1 MNKRLIFLLPL
12 LVPALNGCFRNTA
25 PIRFYML
32 RPLTPAESPQA
43 AIPRTDRGPVIGLGP
58 IRLSDY
64 LDRPQIVTAVS
75 EQEYRLAEDHR
86 WAERLDQTLTRVM
99 AENLSVLVP
108 TERVVFHPWPHQQK
122 VDAQVTVNIQEFH
135 VDAAGQVRLAAQ
147 WAVRRGDKMLVTRK
161 SSCRLAASG
170 ADYAKIVDAQS
181 QCVGQLSR
189 EIATSVRLLLG
200 SPRDRQCLNQGG

>member
-1 MNKRLIFLLPL
+1 MNRRLIFLLTL
-12 LVPALNGCFRNTA
+12 LVPVLHGCFRNTA
-25 PIRFYML
+25 PIHFYML
-32 RPLTPAESPQA
+32 RPLTPAESPQT
-43 AIPRTDRGPVIGLGP
+43 AIPPADGGPVIGLGP

-122 VDAQVTVNIQEFH
+122 VDAQVTANIQEFH
-135 VDAAGQVRLAAQ
+135 VDAAGQVRLWAQ
-147 WAVRRGDKMLVTRK
+147 WTLRKSDEKTVLNRK
-161 SSCRLAASG
+161 SSCRLPASG
-170 ADYAKIVDAQS
+170 TEYEQIVDAQS
-181 QCVGQLSR
+181 QCIGQLSR
-189 EIATSVRLLLG
+189 EIANSVRLLL
-200 SPRDRQCLNQGG
+200 SPASDRH

>member
-1 MNKRLIFLLPL
+1 MNRRLIFLLTL

-25 PIRFYML
+25 PIHFYML

-43 AIPRTDRGPVIGLGP
+43 AIPRADRGPVIGLGP

-108 TERVVFHPWPHQQK
+108 TERVVFHPWPRQQK
-122 VDAQVTVNIQEFH
+122 VDAQVTANIQELH
-135 VDAAGQVRLAAQ
+135 VDAAGQVRLAAN
-147 WAVRRGDKMLVTRK
+147 WAVRRGEKTIVNRK
-161 SSCRLAASG
+161 SSCRLPAAG
-170 ADYAKIVDAQS
+170 TEYRQIVEAQS
-181 QCVGQLSR
+181 QCIGQLSR
-189 EIATSVRLLLG
+189 EIANSVRVVL
-200 SPRDRQCLNQGG
+200 SSTNEKR

>member
-1 MNKRLIFLLPL
+1 MNRRLIFLLTL

-25 PIRFYML
+25 PIHFYML

-43 AIPRTDRGPVIGLGP
+43 AIPRADRGPVIGLGP

-108 TERVVFHPWPHQQK
+108 TERVVFHPWPRQQK
-122 VDAQVTVNIQEFH
+122 VDAQVSVNIQEFH

-147 WAVRRGDKMLVTRK
+147 WAVRPGDKTLVTRK

-170 ADYAKIVDAQS
+170 TDYAKIVDAQS
-181 QCVGQLSR
+181 RCVGQLSR
-189 EIATSVRLLLG
+189 EIANSVRLLLG
-200 SPRDRQCLNQGG
+200 PAGDRH